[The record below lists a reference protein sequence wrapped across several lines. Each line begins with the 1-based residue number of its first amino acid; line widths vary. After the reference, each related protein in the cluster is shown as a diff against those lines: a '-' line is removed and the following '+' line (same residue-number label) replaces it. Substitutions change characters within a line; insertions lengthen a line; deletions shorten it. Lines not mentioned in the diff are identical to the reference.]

1 MYVLLFLLIVILIFL
16 LLLNIYPIK
25 IIGNFN
31 SHDIPNFNILFSWLY
46 PFIKGNIIS
55 NNGDIYLDI
64 YFFNKK
70 IYKKPIKNNGNIKNS
85 FYMLK
90 ELKPSYAEIKTSYGF
105 SDPSNTGVTYG
116 IINLLSQYIN
126 FDVFH
131 NNPDFSMDYDYFDI
145 TTIMKFKPLSIIKL
159 LTINK
164 KNYNKQISYENK

>member
-1 MYVLLFLLIVILIFL
+1 
-16 LLLNIYPIK
+16 
-25 IIGNFN
+25 
-31 SHDIPNFNILFSWLY
+31 
-46 PFIKGNIIS
+46 
-55 NNGDIYLDI
+55 
-64 YFFNKK
+64 
-70 IYKKPIKNNGNIKNS
+70 
-85 FYMLK
+85 MLK
-90 ELKPSYAEIKTSYGF
+90 ELKPSYAEINTSYGF

-131 NNPDFSMDYDYFDI
+131 NNPNFSMDYDYFDI